1 MTNYTQG
8 DEIIFKADEWLNE
21 GRQVAIA
28 TVVSAWGSSP
38 RPVGSQLV
46 IDENGKFE
54 GSVSGGCV
62 EAAVISAGIE
72 VIYEGQPRLL
82 EFGISDNEAWD
93 IGLACG
99 GKIRIY
105 IEPVVDTD
113 TGTDS
118 GC

>member
-1 MTNYTQG
+1 MTNYNPG
-8 DEIIFKADEWLNE
+8 DEIIFKADEWLKQ
-21 GRQVAIA
+21 GRQIAIA
-28 TVVSAWGSSP
+28 TVVSTWGSSP

-46 IDENGKFE
+46 IDENGMFE

-62 EAAVISAGIE
+62 EAAVIRTGIE
-72 VIYEGQPRLL
+72 VITDGHPRLL
-82 EFGISDNEAWD
+82 EFGVTDDEAWG

-105 IEPVVDTD
+105 LEPVVDTD
-113 TGTDS
+113 TETDT